1 MTAPHQSPQKSAFA
15 ERPYPQEP
23 HQQPHQPV
31 HPPVAPGHHLRP
43 WPVDPEQQHQQQAYP
58 EQPYRP
64 AGQPEQV
71 SGRQA
76 ADEEL
81 RRAQAR
87 TQGAPGS
94 RGAEPPPPIFVRKQ
108 RFVALAWAALVFGI
122 VGIVAGV
129 VGALVASSI
138 VVLKYL
144 TIGLAVVGV
153 LLGVIAL
160 LGTRKVLGG
169 LGAVLCA
176 GAIAV
181 ALTAQV
187 ATPEEAEGATGGGD
201 AASQDVA
208 LRDCTV
214 VRQDGAVRA
223 EATLEITNRTAER
236 QSYNINVTVNDM
248 SGPRV
253 GEINAIATD
262 VAPGETVVLSGA
274 QASSEVGGRAQAGPA
289 DCRVATVNRLALGG

>member
-1 MTAPHQSPQKSAFA
+1 MTAPHQSPQKTAFA

-43 WPVDPEQQHQQQAYP
+43 WPVNPEQQQAHP
-58 EQPYRP
+58 DQPYRA

-87 TQGAPGS
+87 TQGLPG
-94 RGAEPPPPIFVRKQ
+94 GPAAEPPRPIFVRKQ

-129 VGALVASSI
+129 VGVLVGSSI

-153 LLGVIAL
+153 LLGAIAL

-169 LGAVLCA
+169 IGVVLCA

-187 ATPEEAEGATGGGD
+187 ATPEVEGTTGVGD
-201 AASQDVA
+201 VASQDVA

-214 VRQDGAVRA
+214 VRQDGAVTA

-236 QSYNINVTVNDM
+236 QSYNINVTVNDKT
-248 SGPRV
+248 GPRV
-253 GEINAIATD
+253 GEINAIATT

-274 QASSEVGGRAQAGPA
+274 QASGEVSGRAQAGPA
-289 DCRVATVNRLALGG
+289 DCRIATVNRLALGG